1 MSGGADD
8 SVVLVAADF
17 ANLHRNVLIFG
28 RTLRALG
35 FRVQP
40 DRMVTLALAL
50 DRIGL
55 RNRED
60 VRAATRAVL
69 VRGKDEIER
78 FEIAFDAFWRV
89 HGRAHADGIDA
100 ADSLDGAV
108 RDRDEAVDREGP
120 SEAGEP
126 LRLPT
131 AGSAREP
138 RIDDGTPQPPDAR
151 STTLDGDRSYT
162 YSFAEGLYA
171 KDFSQMSSAEL
182 DRARDLTRP
191 GAWDLGRRRTRRMV
205 SGSGGGD
212 FDARRTLRASL
223 RHGGEVVELRRRK
236 RKTKRRDLVLLCD
249 ISGSMDRYS
258 RLLLHFVHTVRHAV
272 GSVEAFVFG
281 TRITRVTRQLRHR
294 DTQAALNE
302 IAGSVVDWAGG
313 TRIGDSLFHF
323 NRSWARRVLG
333 RGAIVII
340 ISDGWDRGDVRLLAK
355 EMRRLQ
361 RGAFRL
367 IWLNPLL
374 GSAGYRPQ
382 TIGMRAA
389 LPYVDDFL
397 PANNLKSLVQLAEL
411 LQTVDHRRPLR
422 RQGTPAV
429 ALVR

>member
-1 MSGGADD
+1 VTCAARSGSAALPDD
-8 SVVLVAADF
+8 FSKLQRNALV
-17 ANLHRNVLIFG
+17 FG

-35 FRVQP
+35 FHVQP
-40 DRMVTLALAL
+40 DRMVALAQAL
-50 DRIGL
+50 DCIGV
-55 RNRED
+55 RDRED
-60 VRAATRAVL
+60 VKSAARAVL
-69 VRGKDEIER
+69 VRSKDEIAR
-78 FEIAFDAFWRV
+78 FEVAFDEFWRV
-89 HGRAHADGIDA
+89 HGRADA
-100 ADSLDGAV
+100 MDPDDDSIVDGAPH
-108 RDRDEAVDREGP
+108 DRDEPVDREGP
-120 SEAGEP
+120 SETGDPTRMPAAG
-126 LRLPT
+126 T
-131 AGSAREP
+131 AREP
-138 RIDDGTPQPPDAR
+138 RVDDGEPDRPPDSGKAI
-151 STTLDGDRSYT
+151 DGDRSYT
-162 YSFAEGLYA
+162 YSFAEGLYS

-205 SGSGGGD
+205 SGSGGGS
-212 FDARRTLRASL
+212 FDARRSL
-223 RHGGEVVELRRRK
+223 RRGGEVLELRRRR
-236 RKTKRRDLVLLCD
+236 RKSKRRDLVLLCD

-294 DTQAALNE
+294 DTSAALNE
-302 IAGSVVDWAGG
+302 IAESVVDWAGG

-323 NRSWARRVLG
+323 NRTWARRVLS

-355 EMRRLQ
+355 EMQRLQ

-397 PANNLKSLVQLAEL
+397 PANNLKSLVQLAQL

-429 ALVR
+429 VLVR

>member
-1 MSGGADD
+1 MNGEAGIFEGA
-8 SVVLVAADF
+8 APGDF
-17 ANLHRNVLIFG
+17 AKLHRNVLVFG

-40 DRMVTLALAL
+40 DRMVLLAKAL
-50 DRIGL
+50 DRIGF
-55 RNRED
+55 RNRND
-60 VRAATRAVL
+60 VRSAARALL
-69 VRGKDEIER
+69 VRSKEELDR
-78 FEIAFDAFWRV
+78 FEIAFDAFWRA
-89 HGRAHADGIDA
+89 RARVNA
-100 ADSLDGAV
+100 ADDGDALDGVA

-120 SEAGEP
+120 SESGEP

-138 RIDDGTPQPPDAR
+138 RIDDGTPQLTDDR
-151 STTLDGDRSYT
+151 GTTLDGDRSYT
-162 YSFAEGLYA
+162 YSFAEGLYS

-191 GAWDLGRRRTRRMV
+191 GAWDLGRRRTRRTV
-205 SGSGGGD
+205 SGSGAGD
-212 FDARRTLRASL
+212 FDARRTLHASL
-223 RHGGEVVELRRRK
+223 RRGGEVVELRRRK

-397 PANNLKSLVQLAEL
+397 PANNLKSLVQLAQL

-422 RQGTPAV
+422 RQGAPAV

>member
-1 MSGGADD
+1 VNADTGV
-8 SVVLVAADF
+8 SERTGPAEF
-17 ANLHRNVLIFG
+17 AKLQRNVLVFG

-40 DRMVTLALAL
+40 DRMVMLAQAL
-50 DRIGL
+50 ERIGF
-55 RNRED
+55 RNRD
-60 VRAATRAVL
+60 DMRSGARAVL
-69 VRGKDEIER
+69 VRSKDEIGR
-78 FEIAFDAFWRV
+78 FEIAFDAFWR
-89 HGRAHADGIDA
+89 AHSPAANGADAGDA
-100 ADSLDGAV
+100 LAGAV
-108 RDRDEAVDREGP
+108 RDRDEAIDREGP
-120 SEAGEP
+120 TESGDP

-138 RIDDGTPQPPDAR
+138 RIDDGAPQPPDAR
-151 STTLDGDRSYT
+151 GTVLDGDRSYT

-171 KDFSQMSSAEL
+171 KDFSQMSGAEL

-205 SGSGGGD
+205 SGSGAGD

-223 RHGGEVVELRRRK
+223 RRGGEVVELRRRK

-422 RQGTPAV
+422 RQGAPAV
-429 ALVR
+429 ALIR

>member
-1 MSGGADD
+1 MSAEAGGAQ
-8 SVVLVAADF
+8 STVPPDF
-17 ANLHRNVLIFG
+17 AKLHRNVLVFG

-40 DRMVTLALAL
+40 DRMVMLAQAL
-50 DRIGL
+50 DRIGFGS
-55 RNRED
+55 RDD
-60 VRAATRAVL
+60 VRSAARAIL
-69 VRGKDEIER
+69 VRGKDEIGR
-78 FEIAFDAFWRV
+78 FEIAFAEFWRAHA
-89 HGRAHADGIDA
+89 HGRATGADTGDA
-100 ADSLDGAV
+100 LDGAL
-108 RDRDEAVDREGP
+108 RDRDDAVDREGP

-126 LRLPT
+126 LRSPA
-131 AGSAREP
+131 AGSARAP
-138 RIDDGTPQPPDAR
+138 RIDDGAPQLADERGKA
-151 STTLDGDRSYT
+151 LDGDRSYT
-162 YSFAEGLYA
+162 YSFAEGLYS

-191 GAWDLGRRRTRRMV
+191 GAWDLGRRRTRRTV
-205 SGSGGGD
+205 PGSGRGD

-223 RHGGEVVELRRRK
+223 RRGGEVVELRRRK

-272 GSVEAFVFG
+272 GSVEAFVFD

-411 LQTVDHRRPLR
+411 LQSVDHRRPLR
-422 RQGTPAV
+422 RQGTPPV
-429 ALVR
+429 ALIR

>member
-1 MSGGADD
+1 MNPDLARF
-8 SVVLVAADF
+8 AATGPDDF
-17 ANLHRNVLIFG
+17 AKLQRNALVFG

-40 DRMVTLALAL
+40 DRMVMLAQAL

-55 RNRED
+55 ERRDD
-60 VRAATRAVL
+60 VRSAARAVL
-69 VRGKDEIER
+69 VRSKDDVER
-78 FEIAFDAFWRV
+78 FETAFDAFWRA
-89 HGRAHADGIDA
+89 HGRAAAAGHDG
-100 ADSLDGAV
+100 SGLLDGTPA
-108 RDRDEAVDREGP
+108 DPDEAVDREGP
-120 SEAGEP
+120 SEIGEP
-126 LRLPT
+126 TKMPT
-131 AGSAREP
+131 AGSVREP
-138 RIDDGTPQPPDAR
+138 RADDGALERPLANEK
-151 STTLDGDRSYT
+151 SVDGDRSYT
-162 YSFAEGLYA
+162 YSFAEGIYA
-171 KDFSQMSSAEL
+171 KDFSQMSAAEL
-182 DRARDLTRP
+182 DRARELTRP
-191 GAWDLGRRRTRRMV
+191 GVWDLGRRRTRRMV
-205 SGSGGGD
+205 AGAGAGD

-223 RHGGEVVELRRRK
+223 RRGGEVLELRRRK

-302 IAGSVVDWAGG
+302 IADSVIDWAGG

-323 NRSWARRVLG
+323 NRTWARRVLG

-355 EMRRLQ
+355 EMKRLQ
-361 RGAFRL
+361 RGAYRL

-374 GSAGYRPQ
+374 GSSGYRPQ

-397 PANNLKSLVQLAEL
+397 PANNLQSLVQLAKL

-422 RQGTPAV
+422 PQGTPEV
-429 ALVR
+429 ALAR

>member
-1 MSGGADD
+1 MNGEAGD
-8 SVVLVAADF
+8 SVSIMPGAF
-17 ANLHRNVLIFG
+17 SKLHRNVLVFG

-40 DRMVTLALAL
+40 ERMVMLAQAF
-50 DRIGL
+50 DRVGFGD
-55 RNRED
+55 RDD
-60 VRAATRAVL
+60 VRSAARAIL
-69 VRGKDEIER
+69 VRSKDDIGR
-78 FEIAFDAFWRV
+78 FEIAFDAFWRA
-89 HGRAHADGIDA
+89 HGRTRADGADDGDA
-100 ADSLDGAV
+100 LDGAI
-108 RDRDEAVDREGP
+108 RDCDEAVDREGP
-120 SEAGEP
+120 SEAGDP
-126 LRLPT
+126 LRLPA

-138 RIDDGTPQPPDAR
+138 RIDDGGPRPPDAR
-151 STTLDGDRSYT
+151 GARLDGDRSFT

-171 KDFSQMSSAEL
+171 KDFSQMSSTEL
-182 DRARDLTRP
+182 ERARDLTRP
-191 GAWDLGRRRTRRMV
+191 GAWDLGRRRTRRTV
-205 SGSGGGD
+205 SGAGAGD

-223 RHGGEVVELRRRK
+223 RRGGEVLELRRRT

-323 NRSWARRVLG
+323 NRTWARRVLG

>member
-1 MSGGADD
+1 VIGDVGGAAISMPRDFAKLQHN
-8 SVVLVAADF
+8 VLV
-17 ANLHRNVLIFG
+17 FG

-40 DRMVTLALAL
+40 DRMVLLAQAL
-50 DRIGL
+50 DRIGVHS
-55 RNRED
+55 RDD
-60 VRAATRAVL
+60 VRSAARAVL
-69 VRGKDEIER
+69 VRSEDELAR
-78 FEIAFDAFWRV
+78 FETAFGEFWR
-89 HGRAHADGIDA
+89 AHSIAAALDPDGD
-100 ADSLDGAV
+100 DRLDGAP
-108 RDRDEAVDREGP
+108 RDRDEPVDREGV
-120 SEAGEP
+120 SEAGDP
-126 LRLPT
+126 LRVPA

-138 RIDDGTPQPPDAR
+138 RVDDGAPDHPSAGGK
-151 STTLDGDRSYT
+151 SIDGDRSHT
-162 YSFAEGLYA
+162 YSFAEALYS
-171 KDFSQMSSAEL
+171 KDFSQMSSAEW

-205 SGSGGGD
+205 SGSGAGD

-223 RHGGEVVELRRRK
+223 RRGGEVLELRRRK
-236 RKTKRRDLVLLCD
+236 RKSKRRDLVLLCD

-294 DTQAALNE
+294 DTHAALNE
-302 IAGSVVDWAGG
+302 IADSVVDWAGG

-323 NRSWARRVLG
+323 NRLWARRVLA

-374 GSAGYRPQ
+374 GSVGYRPQ

>member
-1 MSGGADD
+1 VSERTGPAE
-8 SVVLVAADF
+8 F
-17 ANLHRNVLIFG
+17 AKLQRNVLVFG

-40 DRMVTLALAL
+40 DRMVMLAQAL
-50 DRIGL
+50 ERIGF
-55 RNRED
+55 RNRDD
-60 VRAATRAVL
+60 VRAGARAVL
-69 VRGKDEIER
+69 VRSKDEIER
-78 FEIAFDAFWRV
+78 FEIAFDAFWRAQSPAV
-89 HGRAHADGIDA
+89 NGADAGDA
-100 ADSLDGAV
+100 LAGAV
-108 RDRDEAVDREGP
+108 RDRDEAIDREGP
-120 SEAGEP
+120 SESGDP

-138 RIDDGTPQPPDAR
+138 RVDEGAPQPPDAR
-151 STTLDGDRSYT
+151 STALDGDRSYT

-171 KDFSQMSSAEL
+171 KDFSQMSGAEL

-223 RHGGEVVELRRRK
+223 RRGGEVVELRRRK
-236 RKTKRRDLVLLCD
+236 RKNKRRDLVLLCD

-272 GSVEAFVFG
+272 GRVEAFVFG

-411 LQTVDHRRPLR
+411 LQTVDHRRPVR
-422 RQGTPAV
+422 RQGAPAV

>member
-1 MSGGADD
+1 VTKITGADAVIGP
-8 SVVLVAADF
+8 SDF
-17 ANLHRNVLIFG
+17 AKLQHNALVFG

-40 DRMVTLALAL
+40 DRMVLLANAL
-50 DRIGL
+50 DCVGIES
-55 RNRED
+55 RED
-60 VRAATRAVL
+60 VKSAARAIL
-69 VRGKDEIER
+69 VRAKEDIAR
-78 FEIAFDAFWRV
+78 FEIAFDEFWRA
-89 HGRAHADGIDA
+89 HGQSYPAGTGD
-100 ADSLDGAV
+100 DSPGGAPH
-108 RDRDEAVDREGP
+108 DRDEPVDREGE
-120 SEAGEP
+120 SETGD
-126 LRLPT
+126 PT
-131 AGSAREP
+131 RMPASGTAREP
-138 RIDDGTPQPPDAR
+138 RVDDGASAGPKDSGETI
-151 STTLDGDRSYT
+151 DGDRSNT
-162 YSFAEGLYA
+162 YSFAEGLYS

-205 SGSGGGD
+205 SGSGKGS
-212 FDARRTLRASL
+212 FDARRTLRVSL
-223 RHGGEVVELRRRK
+223 RRGGEVLELRRRR
-236 RKTKRRDLVLLCD
+236 RKNKRRDLVLLCD

-294 DTQAALNE
+294 DTHAALNE
-302 IAGSVVDWAGG
+302 IADSVVDWAGG

-323 NRSWARRVLG
+323 NRTWARRVLG
-333 RGAIVII
+333 RGAIVIV

-355 EMRRLQ
+355 EMQRLQ

-397 PANNLKSLVQLAEL
+397 PANNLKSLVQLAQL

-429 ALVR
+429 VLVR